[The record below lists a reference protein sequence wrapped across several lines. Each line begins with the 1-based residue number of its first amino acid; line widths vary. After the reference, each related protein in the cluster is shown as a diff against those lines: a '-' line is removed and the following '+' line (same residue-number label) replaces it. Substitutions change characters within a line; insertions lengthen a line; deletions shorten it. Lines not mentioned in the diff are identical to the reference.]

1 MEASR
6 LRQIADDPAFFV
18 GQPDQGLPPPPPQP
32 QPRLNIGIENTATNM
47 LLLALRA
54 LSQRAVVALGNL
66 FVLLTAGSAWWL
78 WWATLPNPSTYQ
90 LVGLALYGGLI
101 LALDWMVLRRS

>member
-1 MEASR
+1 MEGSR

-32 QPRLNIGIENTATNM
+32 QPRLNISVENTATNM
-47 LLLALRA
+47 LLLALRE
-54 LSQRAVVALGNL
+54 LSQRTVVALGNL
-66 FVLLTAGSAWWL
+66 FVLLTASSAWWL
-78 WWATLPNPSTYQ
+78 WRVTLPAPTVLQ

-101 LALDWMVLRRS
+101 LTLDWMVLRRR